1 MEIIPPQ
8 EKKITR
14 KGKSNQGSNGK
25 HLGQLKK
32 LGISDEQIEHAGK
45 KIGQD
50 LEAKVSFKGNAKH
63 NRQNRL
69 KKIEDVKQSLKAQI
83 PTLELVADNEKTDGV
98 ILYLKS
104 DDGKAKPIA
113 EKLLGVPVD
122 IEIVPS
128 GIVPTHTRGGSKL
141 VNSAG
146 VLQCM
151 TGFVAKHSSGQMGV
165 LTAGHC
171 LIGWGGNPTPSLKY
185 TDKDGSNYAV
195 STVGKPVFDSQG
207 DIGFNHL

>member
-1 MEIIPPQ
+1 M
-8 EKKITR
+8 
-14 KGKSNQGSNGK
+14 
-25 HLGQLKK
+25 
-32 LGISDEQIEHAGK
+32 
-45 KIGQD
+45 
-50 LEAKVSFKGNAKH
+50 
-63 NRQNRL
+63 
-69 KKIEDVKQSLKAQI
+69 KAQI

-151 TGFVAKHSSGQMGV
+151 TGFVAKNSSGQTGV

-171 LIGWGGNPTPSLKY
+171 LIGWGGRPTPSLIY
-185 TDKDGSNYAV
+185 TDKDGSKYPV
-195 STVGKPVFDSQG
+195 SIVSKVFDSRG
-207 DIGFNHL
+207 DLGFFNS